1 MAGVGHRDLE
11 GEKEQEMPSQ
21 KGKSALLAK
30 LGDRIRKA
38 HEEHKNDDTTLGTF
52 SRLPPGIN
60 GGIAQLVRA
69 EAVQIPPGKERAG
82 EYQVVFTGVVKQP
95 TTFMTQDQGEVTT
108 VGMQT
113 RLFVPLY
120 DTPTRK
126 RKSLEDNWAWLLE
139 VLRSFGVDTAS
150 MGWDDLEETLKAL
163 QEAAPHFRFR
173 TWLGSQQ
180 TEGQYKDRPPRV
192 NEDWEKMVDYDEET
206 GEASGGAFTDGT
218 STNGEPVDEFG
229 RDNEHHSVNAGNGQ
243 ETESPDAD
251 ADAEDLDA
259 LAEAAAADDDDAIA
273 RLHEL
278 GMAAGLTKVQIDKA
292 KTWEWVVEK
301 IREATPEEGEGGE
314 GEGGEGEEPE
324 PEEPEEK
331 TLAVGDPVRY
341 KPVNPKTKKVGKA
354 VECKVTA
361 LYAAKKTADLLN
373 LDDKKTRYSGVSWDA
388 LEY

>member
-1 MAGVGHRDLE
+1 
-11 GEKEQEMPSQ
+11 MPSQ

-38 HEEHKNDDTTLGTF
+38 HEEHKNDDTTLGAF

-69 EAVQIPPGKERAG
+69 EATQIQPGKERAG

-108 VGMQT
+108 AGMQT

-120 DTPTRK
+120 DTPSRK

-192 NEDWEKMVDYDEET
+192 NEDWEKMVEYDEET
-206 GEASGGAFTDGT
+206 GEASGGVFTDGT
-218 STNGEPVDEFG
+218 SSDGEPVDEF
-229 RDNEHHSVNAGNGQ
+229 AGNG
-243 ETESPDAD
+243 EVAESPAAGPD

-278 GMAAGLTKVQIDKA
+278 GEAAGLTKVQIDKA

-301 IREATPEEGEGGE
+301 IREAAPEEGE
-314 GEGGEGEEPE
+314 EGGEEAEESEGEDAE

-341 KPVNPKTKKVGKA
+341 KPVNPKTKKAGKA

-361 LYAAKKTADLLN
+361 LYAAKRTADLLN
-373 LDDKKTRYSGVSWDA
+373 LDDKKTRYPGVSWDA